1 MSRREYHA
9 KKRKLKHAKQIF
21 IWLLQALA
29 VIAFVLLLL
38 SADVIVN
45 VILGGIIK

>member
-1 MSRREYHA
+1 MSRREYNA

-29 VIAFVLLLL
+29 VIAFVLLIL
-38 SADVIVN
+38 SVDGILNA
-45 VILGGIIK
+45 ILGGV